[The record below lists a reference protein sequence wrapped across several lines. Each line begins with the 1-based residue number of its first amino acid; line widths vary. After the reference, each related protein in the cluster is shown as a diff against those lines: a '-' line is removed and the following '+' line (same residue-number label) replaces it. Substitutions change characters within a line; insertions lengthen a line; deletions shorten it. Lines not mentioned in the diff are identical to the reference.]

1 LHEGT
6 SNKEERKMVAET
18 KMALAAL
25 LVFSS
30 ASAALAHSD
39 NRTNHVRGAPS
50 PTKFESRNGAVDHA
64 VKPFTA
70 EEQAWFDRASR
81 NY

>member
-1 LHEGT
+1 
-6 SNKEERKMVAET
+6 MVAKT

-25 LVFSS
+25 LVLGS
-30 ASAALAHSD
+30 AAAALAQAD
-39 NRTNHVRGAPS
+39 NRANRVRGATP
-50 PTKFESRNGAVDHA
+50 PARIDRRDGAADHA

-70 EEQAWFDRASR
+70 EEQGWFARASR